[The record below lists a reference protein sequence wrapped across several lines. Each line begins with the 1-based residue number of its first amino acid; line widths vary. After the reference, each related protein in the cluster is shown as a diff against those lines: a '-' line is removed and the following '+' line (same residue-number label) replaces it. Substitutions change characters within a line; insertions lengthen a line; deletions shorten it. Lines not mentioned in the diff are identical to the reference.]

1 MKVQSLLL
9 NDKFILGLVIA
20 NTLSMFIGGYFPDSL
35 VFSLIDGVFTI
46 LFLTEALYKIHI
58 FSFEKYW
65 SDSWNKFDFIITI
78 ASLPS
83 LLSIFIHGN
92 VAIRILLALRVARA
106 LKSFRLLQF
115 MPNITNIIKGLRLA
129 IHSSL
134 LVTMGAAVVLLL
146 ISILTSAL
154 FGSLAPDYFRTPG
167 LALYNIFKIF
177 TVEGWYE
184 IPDCI
189 TANSNP
195 VFGALSRVYF
205 SLMVFICGIMGMS
218 LINTIFVDAATSDNN
233 DEIKEQLKEIKQMI
247 EEERKNK

>member
-9 NDKFILGLVIA
+9 NDRFILGLVIA

-65 SDSWNKFDFIITI
+65 SDSWNKFDFIIPI

-106 LKSFRLLQF
+106 LKSFRLQGL
-115 MPNITNIIKGLRLA
+115 PCIIYSRYSPWRDGMRYQIA
-129 IHSSL
+129 SL
-134 LVTMGAAVVLLL
+134 PIRTRYSEHCPGFISPLWFLYAV
-146 ISILTSAL
+146 
-154 FGSLAPDYFRTPG
+154 
-167 LALYNIFKIF
+167 
-177 TVEGWYE
+177 
-184 IPDCI
+184 
-189 TANSNP
+189 
-195 VFGALSRVYF
+195 
-205 SLMVFICGIMGMS
+205 
-218 LINTIFVDAATSDNN
+218 
-233 DEIKEQLKEIKQMI
+233 
-247 EEERKNK
+247 